1 MLPELHHERRTVL
14 VVDDDVDTRAALRLV
29 LEDEGFRVES
39 AGDGLTALQKIRDQA
54 PDLVVLDLHMPRM
67 GGEDFLDQWRR
78 GVEAAGVP
86 VIVITAIS
94 RGVGP
99 ENLGVDALL
108 TKPFDLDALV
118 RLVRRLVES
127 SPGASVTVRGDSRIA
142 ELRDVADDLADAVTA
157 IVMSAEEVANA
168 RDIPDDLRPAVL
180 AGAGAAQRAS
190 SLVRRLQRVVG
201 TLE

>member
-1 MLPELHHERRTVL
+1 MLPKLRQERRTVL
-14 VVDDDVDTRAALRLV
+14 VVDDDVDTRAALRIV
-29 LEDEGFRVES
+29 LEDEGFTVES
-39 AGDGLTALQKIRDQA
+39 AGDGLTALQKLRDQP

-67 GGEDFLDQWRR
+67 GGEDFLDAWRGR
-78 GVEAAGVP
+78 AETRGVP
-86 VIVITAIS
+86 VIVITAIR

-118 RLVRRLVES
+118 QLVRRLVES
-127 SPGASVTVRGDSRIA
+127 SSGSTVSVRGDSRIA
-142 ELRDVADDLADAVTA
+142 ELRDVADELADAVTA
-157 IVMSAEEVANA
+157 IVMSAEEIANA
-168 RDIPDDLRPAVL
+168 RDIPDDLRPTVL

-190 SLVRRLQRVVG
+190 TLVRRLHRVVG